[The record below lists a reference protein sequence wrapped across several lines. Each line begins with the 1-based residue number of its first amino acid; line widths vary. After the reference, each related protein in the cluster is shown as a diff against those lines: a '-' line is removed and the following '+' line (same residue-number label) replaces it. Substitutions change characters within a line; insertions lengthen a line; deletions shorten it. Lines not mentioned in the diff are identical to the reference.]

1 MGLVEVFDEPARKVV
16 VALIVV
22 IKNTQ
27 DVQQRRLAGARRTHD
42 GNDLAVLY
50 VEAASFQH
58 MERVRR
64 AEIVGLMDIFE
75 MKHSNDLR
83 FTDLRFTIFPFD
95 LRIYD
100 FPFDLR
106 MQDLGFRRKIVIRKS
121 YFVNYN

>member
-22 IKNTQ
+22 IKDTE
-27 DVQQRRLAGARRTHD
+27 DVQQRGLAGARRTHD
-42 GNDLAVLY
+42 GDELAFVY
-50 VEAASFQH
+50 VEADSFQH

-83 FTDLRFTIFPFD
+83 FTDLRFTIFPS
-95 LRIYD
+95 IYEFTI
-100 FPFDLR
+100 FPSIY
-106 MQDLGFRRKIVIRKS
+106 GCKI
-121 YFVNYN
+121 